1 MSLLA
6 ALALPILLS
15 TAPIAEEMPA
25 QKSAPFTGIKANT
38 GNVMLVERDG
48 KKMLELSDDFVIP
61 DTPAPHWQIVD
72 ALGRTHL
79 LQRLPIKD
87 GQANR
92 KIALPAHVPSIAKV
106 QIWCAFAE
114 TLLGE
119 TSFEKT
125 VMLGDMHA
133 HRTMVGKTGNFHG
146 PKANAG
152 YVTIEREGGQLVLT
166 LSPEFVTPDTP
177 APHWQVVDDRG
188 EVYLLNALKVKGDQ
202 MNRTIALP
210 PYIQS
215 VRRVQIWCAFAETL
229 LGEAYILGHRS

>member
-6 ALALPILLS
+6 TVLLPFLA
-15 TAPIAEEMPA
+15 TAAPVADGTPIA
-25 QKSAPFTGIKANT
+25 QSAPFAGVKANT
-38 GNVMLVERDG
+38 GTVMLVERAG
-48 KKMLELSDDFVIP
+48 RKMLELSEDFVIP

-72 ALGRTHL
+72 ALGRVHL

-87 GQANR
+87 GRANR
-92 KIALPAHVPSIAKV
+92 SIALPAHVPSIAKV

-119 TSFEKT
+119 TSFEKALD
-125 VMLGDMHA
+125 LGGMHA
-133 HRTMVGKTGNFHG
+133 PRKPIGKTGTFQG
-146 PKANAG
+146 PKANRG
-152 YVTIEREGGQLVLT
+152 HVEIERLEGQLVLT
-166 LSPEFVTPDTP
+166 LSDEFVVPDTP
-177 APHWQVVDDRG
+177 APHWQVVDDHG
-188 EVYLLNALKVKGDQ
+188 QVYLLNALKVKGDQ